1 MPSPLPVFI
10 GLQLTTIAA
19 ALFLAYFRSTY
30 VDYWGTFLCVLL
42 MSIVSMVYIIT
53 GQFMLGKVLKIFPIA
68 GYHGGLSGIK
78 FFLMPTFVGILYS
91 FGGVTRLYRT
101 FMLEEMNQDYVRT
114 ARAKGVSEQA
124 VLFKHVLKNAAVPI
138 VTSSV
143 AALPGLFLGSLLTGS
158 VFQHSRTWQL
168 PAGCNQQRGLRGCA
182 RDGVSGNADDHCRL
196 HFDRHWLCSGG
207 PPRSIGVI
215 GTDMNTWISNL
226 IPVVVVVVLVTLI
239 ARARR
244 TPLWAEAYRRIG
256 RNKMALVAL
265 SIICLYAGVAVLD
278 SIAWQDN
285 KAAEPKTILDRM
297 FARVRRRTHVLRSA
311 CDYDNRR
318 SRKYIP

>member
-1 MPSPLPVFI
+1 MLRYVLRRVLYAIPILATVSFLTILLFYGVFPPERIARNNLSAKNPTQKQLNEWLVQHGYDKPRGQQIASQTWNLLTFQFGKSDANQEDIRERIIKSAGPSFAIALPVFI

-68 GYHGGLSGIK
+68 GYHGGLAGIK

-143 AALPGLFLGSLLTGS
+143 AALPGLFLGSLLLEAFFNIPGLGNYLLDAINS
-158 VFQHSRTWQL
+158 ADFAVVRAMVFLGTL
-168 PAGCNQQRGLRGCA
+168 MTI
-182 RDGVSGNADDHCRL
+182 
-196 HFDRHWLCSGG
+196 
-207 PPRSIGVI
+207 IGYILTDI
-215 GTDMNTWISNL
+215 G
-226 IPVVVVVVLVTLI
+226 
-239 ARARR
+239 
-244 TPLWAEAYRRIG
+244 Y
-256 RNKMALVAL
+256 ALV
-265 SIICLYAGVAVLD
+265 D
-278 SIAWQDN
+278 
-285 KAAEPKTILDRM
+285 P
-297 FARVRRRTHVLRSA
+297 RVRLE
-311 CDYDNRR
+311 
-318 SRKYIP
+318 